1 MPPRT
6 VLLVDAGH
14 GPLRGAD
21 RVTLTLID
29 GIDPTRYRF
38 VLLTCHLALAE
49 ACRAR
54 GVPVEFTPI
63 RMLFVPRPRLRDVID
78 LVRFARLTA
87 RLIRRHDV
95 ALIHSING
103 NSCAWLFPAAL
114 WCRVPLL
121 AHIHN
126 YWSRRMRLLIGAH
139 LADRIVGVAEGIMRG
154 FRNDPISARRTS
166 IIYNGL
172 DELTAPPVDR
182 AVARAEFGLG
192 ADRVVIALIGYLVA
206 LKCGDVAIAAMRAL
220 PPDVAAR
227 ATLLI
232 VGDGPERTTWEAQA
246 AGLPV
251 VFTGQR
257 DDVHHLL
264 RNIIDI
270 VILPSDS
277 EAFSVVLLEAAAAG
291 LPRIGSNVGGI
302 PESILDGVDGVIVP
316 VHDSAAL
323 AAAITALVRDPALAR
338 RYGQAARAR
347 LQAEFSVAA
356 FLARFTAVYDE
367 LTDTGPASCGV
378 RLWWATRAV
387 WCQMT
392 SRAYAGLRSTP
403 PGIVI
408 GPRAHDGRQP

>member
-21 RVTLTLID
+21 RVTLT
-29 GIDPTRYRF
+29 
-38 VLLTCHLALAE
+38 
-49 ACRAR
+49 CRAR

-172 DELTAPPVDR
+172 DELTAPLVDR

-206 LKCGDVAIAAMRAL
+206 LKCGDVRAL